1 MDENE
6 ISTLKEI
13 IIDIIK
19 FETIKSIKKTKT
31 TDEMKSIFIGI
42 YKFIK
47 NFEDDYFK
55 RRNRWREEEQQ

>member
-19 FETIKSIKKTKT
+19 FEAIKSIKKTKT
-31 TDEMKSIFIGI
+31 TDEMKSIFIEL

-47 NFEDDYFK
+47 NFEDNYFK